1 MKRPNPFTSNEV
13 EEGSSAGLPRSGR
26 NVCRRLSFGRTEKP
40 HGSGTPTVVEA
51 EAFLQDVRDSFRPY
65 KIPKIEPVEVPLPP
79 DPHPTRLVRVMV
91 RILAL

>member
-1 MKRPNPFTSNEV
+1 MKRPNPFTSDEA

-26 NVCRRLSFGRTEKP
+26 NVYRRLSFGRTEKP
-40 HGSGTPTVVEA
+40 PGFATPTVAEA
-51 EAFLQDVRDSFRPY
+51 EVFLQDVRDSFRAY
-65 KIPKIEPVEVPLPP
+65 KIPKIEPVEVLLPP